1 MNWVPSS
8 TNETCNLGCQA
19 LAQDLFLRPVCSSY
33 RRKILKQLAL
43 FWVFLLI
50 LWLPGCDRELK
61 EHPLPESL
69 KKELA
74 RKADPNIHVN
84 DVSGTVILDP
94 ELKVNLNPSAGLFI
108 FARPEGV
115 SAGPPLAVK
124 RHSVFQFPFEFEIGQ
139 LHTMIEGT
147 QFAGTMNL
155 TARLDQ
161 DGNRKS
167 SPGDVEGKVQVMAG
181 QKGVQLLLDNLIEAD
196 AYNIQGTVMVSEAL
210 KDKIPA
216 NGTLFIFARSE
227 GVKRGPPLA
236 VKRIPDLQLPYEFTL
251 GPQDIMVPGTAF
263 EGPMVL
269 TARIDV
275 DGDARAGPG
284 DIEGFVGAKPGDRNI
299 DLLLNHLTGE

>member
-1 MNWVPSS
+1 
-8 TNETCNLGCQA
+8 
-19 LAQDLFLRPVCSSY
+19 
-33 RRKILKQLAL
+33 LKQLTL
-43 FWVFLLI
+43 FCNFLIII
-50 LWLPGCDRELK
+50 LFLGCDKDLK

-74 RKADPNIHVN
+74 RKADPTIHNN
-84 DVSGTVILDP
+84 DVFGTISIDP
-94 ELKVNLNPSAGLFI
+94 GLKVGLNPSAGLFI

-115 SAGPPLAVK
+115 DAGPPLAVK
-124 RHSVFQFPFEFEIGQ
+124 RHSVFQFPFEFDIGQ
-139 LHTMIEGT
+139 LNTMMEGSK
-147 QFAGTMNL
+147 FEGAMNL

-167 SPGDVEGKVQVMAG
+167 SPGDVEGKIKITAG
-181 QKGVQLLLDNLIEAD
+181 QKNVQLVLNNLISGD
-196 AYNIQGTVMVSEAL
+196 AYNIEGTVNVSEAL
-210 KDKIPA
+210 QKKIPE

-236 VKRIPDLQLPYEFTL
+236 VKRVADLKLPYDFIL
-251 GPQDIMVPGTAF
+251 GPQDVMISGTAF

-284 DIEGFVGAKPGDRNI
+284 DIEGFVSAQPGDRNVK
-299 DLLLNHLTGE
+299 LLLNHLTGSAAGGK

>member
-1 MNWVPSS
+1 MKQLTLFCSLLIIILL
-8 TNETCNLGCQA
+8 LGC
-19 LAQDLFLRPVCSSY
+19 D
-33 RRKILKQLAL
+33 K
-43 FWVFLLI
+43 
-50 LWLPGCDRELK
+50 DLK

-74 RKADPNIHVN
+74 RKADPTIHNN
-84 DVSGTVILDP
+84 DVFGTISIDP
-94 ELKVNLNPSAGLFI
+94 GLKVGLNPSAGLFI

-115 SAGPPLAVK
+115 DAGPPLAVK
-124 RHSVFQFPFEFEIGQ
+124 RHSVFQFPFEFDIGQ
-139 LHTMIEGT
+139 LNTMMEGSK
-147 QFAGTMNL
+147 FEGAMNL

-167 SPGDVEGKVQVMAG
+167 SPGDVEGKIQITAG
-181 QKGVQLLLDNLIEAD
+181 QKGVQLVLNNMISGD
-196 AYNIQGTVMVSEAL
+196 AYNIEGTVNVSEVL
-210 KDKIPA
+210 KKKIPV

-236 VKRIPDLQLPYEFTL
+236 VKRVAELKLPYEFTL
-251 GPQDIMVPGTAF
+251 GPQDVMMQGTAF

-284 DIEGFVGAKPGDRNI
+284 DIEGFVSAQPGDRNI
-299 DLLLNHLTGE
+299 KLLLNHLTGPAAGGN

>member
-1 MNWVPSS
+1 MKQLTLFCSLLIIILL
-8 TNETCNLGCQA
+8 LGC
-19 LAQDLFLRPVCSSY
+19 D
-33 RRKILKQLAL
+33 K
-43 FWVFLLI
+43 
-50 LWLPGCDRELK
+50 DLK

-74 RKADPNIHVN
+74 RKADPTIHNN
-84 DVSGTVILDP
+84 DVFGTISIDP
-94 ELKVNLNPSAGLFI
+94 GLKVGLNPSAGLFI

-115 SAGPPLAVK
+115 DAGPPLAVK
-124 RHSVFQFPFEFEIGQ
+124 RHSVFQFPFEFDIGQ
-139 LHTMIEGT
+139 LNTMMEGS
-147 QFAGTMNL
+147 QFEGAMNL

-167 SPGDVEGKVQVMAG
+167 SPGDVEGKIQITAG
-181 QKGVQLLLDNLIEAD
+181 QKGVQLVLNTLISGD
-196 AYNIQGTVMVSEAL
+196 AYNIEGTVNVSEAL
-210 KDKIPA
+210 QKKIPE

-236 VKRIPDLQLPYEFTL
+236 VKRVADLKLPYEFIL
-251 GPQDIMVPGTAF
+251 GPQDVMMPGTVF

-284 DIEGFVGAKPGDRNI
+284 DIEGFVSAQPGDRNI
-299 DLLLNHLTGE
+299 NLLLNHLTGPVTSGK